1 MTPRRVNRND
11 VVPGRSESAP
21 PFFPPAKESRAPFG
35 KDPIVFQG
43 SFPNPTVRL
52 TPALP
57 ELALLGRSN
66 VGKSSLINALFGR
79 PVARVS
85 TTPGRTALVNVFQL
99 PGFYVID
106 LPGYGYARVS
116 QKERARYQALL
127 KGIMTERQTLT
138 GVVWLLDIRHLPSR
152 EDLEYAELLAER
164 NLPVL
169 AVLTKGDKLP
179 QAQRHQQAKAI
190 TDALAL
196 APEQVQLTSSSTGLG
211 ISDLGEAMLAVTRT
225 P

>member
-35 KDPIVFQG
+35 KDPVIFHG
-43 SFPNPTVRL
+43 SFPNAAVAL
-52 TPALP
+52 TPVLP
-57 ELALLGRSN
+57 ELAMLGRSN

-79 PVARVS
+79 SLARVS

-99 PGFYVID
+99 PAFYLLD
-106 LPGYGYARVS
+106 LPGYGYAKVS
-116 QKERARYQALL
+116 LKERARYQALL
-127 KGIMTERQTLT
+127 QGVVKERTTLSGI
-138 GVVWLLDIRHLPSR
+138 VWLLDIRHDPST
-152 EDLEYAELLAER
+152 EDRAYAEQLAER
-164 NLPVL
+164 GLPVL

-179 QAQRHQQAKAI
+179 QVQRHRQARAI
-190 TDALAL
+190 TAALAL
-196 APEQVQLTSSSTGLG
+196 ATEQVQLTSSSTGFG
-211 ISDLGEAMLAVTRT
+211 IADLGESMLAATRA

>member
-35 KDPIVFQG
+35 SEPIIFQG
-43 SFPNPTVRL
+43 SFPNPTVAL
-52 TPALP
+52 KPVLP

-99 PGFYVID
+99 PAFYLLD
-106 LPGYGYARVS
+106 LPGYGYAKVS
-116 QKERARYQALL
+116 LKERARFQELL
-127 KGIMTERQTLT
+127 QGVVKERTTLHGI
-138 GVVWLLDIRHLPSR
+138 VWLLDIRHDPSA
-152 EDLEYAELLAER
+152 EDLRYAELFAER
-164 NLPVL
+164 TLPVL

-179 QAQRHQQAKAI
+179 QARRHRQARAI
-190 TDALAL
+190 TEALAL

-211 ISDLGEAMLAVTRT
+211 IADLGESMRAATRT